1 MLHIVN
7 LLCNRIFFLE
17 LKSEFNY
24 GLFDILFILVIYISP
39 TLELRGINNKSNRV
53 PRLLLSRCFK
63 YFRLYRYNGRRLKL
77 SIPMLCPF
85 TIDCLSLYQV
95 EAIKKFNSKFCF
107 LFRGGVEF
115 SGKIAIYTA
124 TLPYI
129 LLIVLLIRGLFLEGA
144 MKGLYYLFV
153 PDITKLFDPMVWV
166 DAANQVIF

>member
-1 MLHIVN
+1 LIVY
-7 LLCNRIFFLE
+7 LCI
-17 LKSEFNY
+17 
-24 GLFDILFILVIYISP
+24 
-39 TLELRGINNKSNRV
+39 
-53 PRLLLSRCFK
+53 
-63 YFRLYRYNGRRLKL
+63 
-77 SIPMLCPF
+77 
-85 TIDCLSLYQV
+85 
-95 EAIKKFNSKFCF
+95 
-107 LFRGGVEF
+107 RGGVEF